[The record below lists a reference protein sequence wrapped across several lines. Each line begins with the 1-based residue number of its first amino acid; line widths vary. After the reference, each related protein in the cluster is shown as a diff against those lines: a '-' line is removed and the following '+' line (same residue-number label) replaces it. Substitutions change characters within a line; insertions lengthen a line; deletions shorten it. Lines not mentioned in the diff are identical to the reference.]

1 MVEINSTFT
10 DSYTHF
16 GGDEIVQSCYNKKP
30 EIKQW
35 MDKHNISTY
44 LQLSNYYRKEQK
56 KIWRNIT
63 AFKKAIYWAN

>member
-1 MVEINSTFT
+1 
-10 DSYTHF
+10 
-16 GGDEIVQSCYNKKP
+16 
-30 EIKQW
+30 

-63 AFKKAIYWAN
+63 AFKKAGLIHREMNGKYLNNSKQGNKDFKGK

>member
-1 MVEINSTFT
+1 
-10 DSYTHF
+10 
-16 GGDEIVQSCYNKKP
+16 
-30 EIKQW
+30 

>member
-1 MVEINSTFT
+1 
-10 DSYTHF
+10 
-16 GGDEIVQSCYNKKP
+16 
-30 EIKQW
+30 

-63 AFKKAIYWAN
+63 AFKKQFIGQIKILICHYKLMTLSSGGESAKM